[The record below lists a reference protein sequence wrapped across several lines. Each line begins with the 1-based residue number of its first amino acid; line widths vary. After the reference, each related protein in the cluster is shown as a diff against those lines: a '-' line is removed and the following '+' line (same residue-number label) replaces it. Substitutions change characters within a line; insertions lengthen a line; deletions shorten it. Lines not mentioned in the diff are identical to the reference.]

1 MSLTRHL
8 TKHAVQALSPHY
20 APRTLSLHRLASR
33 LANRLYGTFDILIPE
48 LNAGPVLWRV
58 VQQCFSGTPMLYLL
72 TKRLGYVLSLPLS
85 LHHSLAPSLSSIKRG
100 DMECQ
105 KYDNVPVEIALA
117 ATALVVLKLVYGLD
131 GKKRLPRHP
140 DDAACAFPDVNKFL
154 ATITEASHTESRVN
168 SHLFN
173 SRVPMSVGDLDDATL
188 DEYVD
193 FCQKVLVGPH
203 SDEHR
208 ILDNYFPMTNGETK
222 VTSHTVDVKDRPFSS
237 TKENDEDSGTLE
249 PGESYTIYHSRDI
262 LGELSP
268 ELEILIQRCARWV
281 GVDNDFV
288 CGVVERYE
296 RRLMRWWNAERQAQ
310 ELGEGDGPPS
320 GAKLMDAIN
329 TPASRD
335 GSVKM

>member
-1 MSLTRHL
+1 
-8 TKHAVQALSPHY
+8 
-20 APRTLSLHRLASR
+20 
-33 LANRLYGTFDILIPE
+33 
-48 LNAGPVLWRV
+48 
-58 VQQCFSGTPMLYLL
+58 
-72 TKRLGYVLSLPLS
+72 
-85 LHHSLAPSLSSIKRG
+85 
-100 DMECQ
+100 MECQ

-140 DDAACAFPDVNKFL
+140 DDAACAFPDVNEFL

-193 FCQKVLVGPH
+193 FCQKVLAGPH